1 MNMKK
6 GIGRNDLC
14 PCGSGKKYKKCC
26 LRNADQDTTSEFHS
40 KYRFEAGSYG
50 DVGSFMPSIACL
62 KLMQSGAWNYHFV
75 LVNPN
80 QVLPEEDQAVI
91 QAGED
96 LSVAFEEKNKR
107 GMDAAVAMDLKSKGY
122 VSVDDFNVVG
132 SSEWQA

>member
-1 MNMKK
+1 MRK

-26 LRNADQDTTSEFHS
+26 LGNADQDTTSEFQS

-62 KLMQSGAWNYHFV
+62 KLMQSGEWIYHFV

-96 LSVAFEEKNKR
+96 LAVAFELKNKG

-132 SSEWQA
+132 SSEFQA

>member
-1 MNMKK
+1 MRK

-26 LRNADQDTTSEFHS
+26 LDNADQDTTSEFQS
-40 KYRFEAGSYG
+40 KYRFESGSYG

-62 KLMQSGAWNYHFV
+62 KLMQSGEWIYHFV

-96 LSVAFEEKNKR
+96 LSVAFELKNER
-107 GMDAAVAMDLKSKGY
+107 GMDAAVAMDLTSKGY
-122 VSVDDFNVVG
+122 VSVDDFNIVG
-132 SSEWQA
+132 SSEFQA